1 MSALAL
7 PRRTAHAAENGKVPI
22 SAENEARRAGVG
34 QKLGYLLSRL
44 RQANRHKA
52 VSANLAEVYVPKHR
66 AEPAVET
73 NPSYQ
78 RQRRQQVAA
87 RFETLKFMADPL
99 NAPVPQGKIET
110 ATPLGN
116 AAEQRAAEVA
126 YQADPLNAPMP
137 TNRIDESQPTP
148 EFRQTIIDANI
159 RNTSVNSK

>member
-1 MSALAL
+1 
-7 PRRTAHAAENGKVPI
+7 
-22 SAENEARRAGVG
+22 
-34 QKLGYLLSRL
+34 
-44 RQANRHKA
+44 
-52 VSANLAEVYVPKHR
+52 
-66 AEPAVET
+66 
-73 NPSYQ
+73 
-78 RQRRQQVAA
+78 
-87 RFETLKFMADPL
+87 MADPL